1 MRHCHALLLAA
12 GFLVAATVGACGGK
26 PNPEDCKKFADHYV
40 AVMSKEDP
48 DPEGTKTVADGMK
61 PKLVADCEKSDKA
74 NIDCILQASSMQEID
89 KCESDDDP
97 PK

>member
-1 MRHCHALLLAA
+1 MRPCPSFLAA
-12 GFLVAATVGACGGK
+12 GFLLAAVVGACGGK
-26 PNPEDCKKFADHYV
+26 PTADDCKKFADHYV
-40 AVMSKEDP
+40 ATMSKEDA

-61 PKLVADCEKSDKA
+61 PKLIADCEKSDKA
-74 NIDCILQASSMQEID
+74 NIDCILRANSMQEID